1 VTRARAMGIAA
12 GVLWLAA
19 AITFGTG
26 VAKAD
31 GVLDRAEQ
39 WDGDTYGLIYCEV
52 LDDIPTVGGVAGVL
66 DGIAKDGFDQDSS
79 VDVLGYVI
87 GKYCPRH
94 NPLWGSVVGFAS

>member
-1 VTRARAMGIAA
+1 MTRARMFGIVAA
-12 GVLWLAA
+12 GLWLAA
-19 AITFGTG
+19 AVTFGTG

-39 WDGDTYGLIYCEV
+39 WDGDEFAMIYCST
-52 LDDIPTVGGVAGVL
+52 LDDYPTVGGVAGVL
-66 DGIAKDGFDQDSS
+66 DGIREDGFDQDSAI
-79 VDVLGYVI
+79 DVLGYTI